1 MPIPVFPTPEA
12 AAMAGFPPEHCRVLA
27 SVVHD
32 DAAFVVLD
40 TGPAEYRYLYGGTAE
55 RVDGGWTDGISSNGP
70 SAGWTLIDRD
80 DELGVAYTY
89 NEAPEGADRVRV
101 AFGTELQEA
110 AVVNGI
116 YLAAWWGVRSDDA
129 RTPVTVAF
137 RIAGEWVSTG
147 TLPEISRGTA

>member
-1 MPIPVFPTPEA
+1 
-12 AAMAGFPPEHCRVLA
+12 MAGFPPEHCRVLA

-40 TGPAEYRYLYGGTAE
+40 TGPVEYRYLYGGTAE
-55 RVDGGWTDGISSNGP
+55 RVEGGWTDGTSSNGP

-89 NEAPEGADRVRV
+89 NEAPHGADRVRV

-116 YLAAWWGVRSDDA
+116 YLAAWWGVPSDDA

-137 RIAGEWVSTG
+137 RIGGEWVSSG
-147 TLPEISRGTA
+147 TLPKISRGTA